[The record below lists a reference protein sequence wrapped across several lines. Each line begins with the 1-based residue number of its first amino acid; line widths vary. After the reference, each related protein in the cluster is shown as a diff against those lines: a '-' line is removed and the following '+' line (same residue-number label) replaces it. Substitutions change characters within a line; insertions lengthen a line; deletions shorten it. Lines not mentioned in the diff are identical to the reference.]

1 MTQNELNVD
10 EIKEIIRGVDRCLKQ
25 LHRLEREAFDESGF
39 NENANTPQ
47 NDPEA
52 LREALSILADETVHA
67 TRLTVSELTEARLRL
82 GAIAKILDEGFGR

>member
-39 NENANTPQ
+39 NENATHRKTTQ
-47 NDPEA
+47 RLCEK
-52 LREALSILADETVHA
+52 LSPFWRTKPCMPP
-67 TRLTVSELTEARLRL
+67 
-82 GAIAKILDEGFGR
+82 G